1 MGSPTLCACDKDT
14 IFGVCPTGCGMAILR
29 KSVASAIFSVRKV
42 YFCRLKKTCH
52 HVEKKGLCFT
62 LPLYIGFLLDFDDD
76 DKIELQDLDIE
87 AVNRFA
93 NEYSM

>member
-1 MGSPTLCACDKDT
+1 MSYW
-14 IFGVCPTGCGMAILR
+14 LR
-29 KSVASAIFSVRKV
+29 NGDSQEKCRIRDFFRQKSVALWFFSVRKV